1 MRSLGA
7 AGVPAE
13 TLLPFSG
20 PHEFLQ
26 PILPLASGLPTR
38 QRQAL
43 LGAFGMS
50 DEATPELFMVVL
62 ATLNLITEH
71 AQNTPV
77 LMGLED
83 AQRPDETSSTVLV
96 LVARRLAA
104 EPAAMLITLRDEHDS
119 PFARAGLP
127 ELPLEVDETASA
139 GLLDERIRAG
149 TSLMSTGARRGSR
162 QPPGPGRTASGPAR
176 QAHPGRSAPE
186 LATATDRS
194 AAAGIRVQAS
204 QLPGPTRSLLLVAA
218 ATAAAASQ
226 SRSRPPPLSKVQTS
240 GRTC

>member
-1 MRSLGA
+1 MRSLA
-7 AGVPAE
+7 ATGVQAE

-20 PHEFLQ
+20 LHQFLQ

-62 ATLNLITEH
+62 ATLNLVTEY

-83 AQRPDETSSTVLV
+83 AQWLDETSSTVLV

-104 EPAAMLITLRDEHDS
+104 EPAAMLITLRDEHES

-127 ELPLEVDETASA
+127 EIPLEGLDETAASA
-139 GLLDERIRAG
+139 LSW
-149 TSLMSTGARRGSR
+149 TNRR
-162 QPPGPGRTASGPAR
+162 PGWN
-176 QAHPGRSAPE
+176 
-186 LATATDRS
+186 
-194 AAAGIRVQAS
+194 
-204 QLPGPTRSLLLVAA
+204 
-218 ATAAAASQ
+218 
-226 SRSRPPPLSKVQTS
+226 LSYE
-240 GRTC
+240 